1 MAEVSIDLDA
11 MADLVKAV
19 GGARTDIT
27 FAAGSIAGNL
37 DSVWLSTQPLTAARY
52 DNEIDQWLASSERDL
67 NRRLSMARLIATSDP
82 TMSVVTY
89 DDSVL
94 STATD
99 AEIKTRV
106 DRVAELMKI
115 DDDDLDPKAID
126 PELLELLGDN
136 ALDPY
141 FAKALAE
148 KVSPEMLDRY
158 LQRVNMTAM
167 SPQQVDQS
175 LEDYKKSY
183 DELVGDLGAVFG
195 LASQGTGSL
204 EVKGMAQQWADLITK
219 SAFAHTGTANRLSV
233 IVGRGLWSTDFLTT
247 TFKAIRDAEK
257 DGATWPGAGMMNDA
271 FEPGQD
277 IPGYYT
283 IQDPLKGWFRAMQ
296 SSPQA
301 MAQLFATGPMTTI
314 EVDGQKVQVNKE
326 LYELMH
332 DRAWAGDG
340 GITPDGEQ
348 AIAAFTD
355 AIRAAI
361 MSPPV
366 AGQQAFQPVLAH
378 DLGAIAQ
385 LLDAEAKEAE
395 EKRGPVW
402 VQIVDGVADLI
413 GLVPIVGDAVDFVH
427 GLTYFARGDNV
438 NGALSMGA
446 VVPFAGWAATGGKW
460 VREAVK
466 AEEIAELTAKGAQS
480 VTVARI
486 FGKDGKLLDEGIDLT
501 DPSNFSPSRWL
512 SPTEQRI
519 FSGNREFIGRMIAG
533 NRFNS
538 FANANYKFSEISMAA
553 GKSGHYRLDAW
564 TPGEA
569 IVSRKLTQLD
579 GVTADTAK
587 GYIDEFV
594 KKYPNGAV
602 LADTAK
608 NRELGIAGQKLT
620 GDMVLEVPPQ
630 VGGKISDTIKEYA
643 ESQGVFIRDING
655 KWYTDPPS

>member
-11 MADLVKAV
+11 MADLVKAI
-19 GGARTDIT
+19 GNARTDVT
-27 FAAGSIAGNL
+27 FAAGAMAGNL
-37 DSVWLSTQPLTAARY
+37 DSVWLSTQPLASARY
-52 DNEIDQWLASSERDL
+52 DGEIDQWLASSERDV

-82 TMSVVTY
+82 TMSVVSY

-94 STATD
+94 SDATD

-126 PELLELLGDN
+126 PELLKLLGDN

-148 KVSPEMLDRY
+148 KVGPDVLDRY
-158 LQRVNMTAM
+158 LQRIGQTAM
-167 SPQQVDQS
+167 RPSDVDQS

-183 DELVGDLGAVFG
+183 DELLGDLGAVYG

-219 SAFAHTGTANRLSV
+219 SSMAHTGTVPRLSLV
-233 IVGRGLWSTDFLTT
+233 VGRGLWSADFLTT
-247 TFKAIRDAEK
+247 TFTAIRDAEK
-257 DGATWPGAGMMNDA
+257 DGATWNAGPMWDA
-271 FEPGQD
+271 LEPGQD

-283 IQDPLKGWFRAMQ
+283 ITDPLKGWFQAMQ

-301 MAQLFATGPMTTI
+301 MAKLFATGPMTTI

-332 DRAWAGDG
+332 DRAWAGDD
-340 GITPDGEQ
+340 GITPQSEQ
-348 AIAAFTD
+348 AITAFTD

-366 AGQQAFQPVLAH
+366 AGQQAYQPLLAH
-378 DLGAIAQ
+378 DIGAIAQ

-413 GLVPIVGDAVDFVH
+413 GLVPIIGDAVDFVH

-486 FGKDGKLLDEGIDLT
+486 FGKDGKLLDETIDLT
-501 DPSNFSPSRWL
+501 DPANFAPGRWL
-512 SPTEQRI
+512 SPTEQKI

-579 GVTADTAK
+579 SVTLDTAK

-594 KKYPNGAV
+594 KKYPEGGV

-608 NRELGIAGQKLT
+608 NRDLGIAGQKLT

-655 KWYTDPPS
+655 HWLTDPPS